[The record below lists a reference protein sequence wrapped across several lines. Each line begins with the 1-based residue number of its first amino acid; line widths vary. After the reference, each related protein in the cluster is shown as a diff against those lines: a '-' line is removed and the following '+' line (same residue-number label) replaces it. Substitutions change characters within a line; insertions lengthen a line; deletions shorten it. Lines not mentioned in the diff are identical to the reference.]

1 MDLNHARLP
10 IPPLRHNF
18 LSLPNAVS
26 DVKYQPVHTI
36 WKLQRPEPEAQA
48 KTMSEGQGI
57 PPGHAAEVRRLV
69 HDLSNALEI
78 IVQTQYLLRMGQADE
93 TTLQWLAMMDNGV
106 RQATEVSRNL
116 RTYVSEHT
124 APQ

>member
-1 MDLNHARLP
+1 MKEVEAGP
-10 IPPLRHNF
+10 IPG
-18 LSLPNAVS
+18 V
-26 DVKYQPVHTI
+26 
-36 WKLQRPEPEAQA
+36 
-48 KTMSEGQGI
+48 
-57 PPGHAAEVRRLV
+57 HAAEIRRLV